1 MKGKKRRKKKSVNQ
15 ESHDSRLDISATA
28 WFFMK
33 NVNLQLFR
41 LWASWAQMCKLR
53 YLTSISVACCLYQC
67 NGPCWKPQ
75 GHIICSGSAS
85 LKTSKYPS
93 SEDIQVKLGCLAKSM
108 KDTMFV
114 YRVEWTDRTSPLNLC
129 LRFLSE
135 SVPLLAR
142 LVLHRLHAHIHVMKS
157 HIHKSTFTA
166 TSISAVASLDCIS
179 HSGHLSCLLNKSYK
193 EKKQLHN
200 N

>member
-1 MKGKKRRKKKSVNQ
+1 MSVNQ
-15 ESHDSRLDISATA
+15 ESHDSWLDISATA

-41 LWASWAQMCKLR
+41 LWASWAQMCKPC
-53 YLTSISVACCLYQC
+53 YLTSMSVACSLYQC
-67 NGPCWKPQ
+67 NGPGWKLR
-75 GHIICSGSAS
+75 GHIIWSYICSGSAS
-85 LKTSKYPS
+85 LKRWKYPS
-93 SEDIQVKLGCLAKSM
+93 SENIQVKLGCLAKSM

-114 YRVEWTDRTSPLNLC
+114 YHGEWTDRTSPLNLC
-129 LRFLSE
+129 LCFLSE
-135 SVPLLAR
+135 SVSLLAR

-166 TSISAVASLDCIS
+166 TFISAVASLDCIS
-179 HSGHLSCLLNKSYK
+179 HSGHLSCLLHKSYK
-193 EKKQLHN
+193 KKKKIQLHN